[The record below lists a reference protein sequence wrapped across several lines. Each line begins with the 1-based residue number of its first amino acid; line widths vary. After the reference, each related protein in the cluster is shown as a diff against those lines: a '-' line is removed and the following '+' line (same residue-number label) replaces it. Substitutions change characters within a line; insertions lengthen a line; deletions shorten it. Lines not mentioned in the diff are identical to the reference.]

1 VPEANRPP
9 TMVAGPRDLSS
20 APLPSAQ
27 DDILEDEIDF
37 SRYVRVFA
45 RHWMLLVV
53 FALVGAAA
61 GFAVSR
67 TKPILY
73 EGVTTVLV
81 LPPAKVDVRTASTA
95 NFRALLENLTHSLQ
109 VITEL
114 GLDKPPFSL
123 TPQAFH
129 DRALQ
134 VEEVPGTNLVKV
146 RVRLT
151 DPTRAM
157 EASRRLAQ
165 KAVSLNSEISQREG
179 SSIRD
184 LLKAHLDEAS
194 DQLKSAETQLLS
206 FKRSAQ
212 IDLLQRDTD
221 AMMYE
226 RGELLRLTIDIE
238 SEKARLSAAES
249 EITKQ
254 PRVLSIGRSVQ
265 SEEALRRA
273 AESDQTNPANAAIKD
288 AQSLDLSN
296 PYINPV
302 YQTLQFQI
310 ASSRARL
317 AALQQQQRELVD
329 VKKLGGREL
338 KELSELY
345 SGEIELARLQT
356 NYDLAKR
363 VYSDVRV
370 RYEET
375 RSEGVGSSA
384 VLQIVDDAIPPDRP
398 LSRQTA
404 KLTALGLVAGFILA
418 ALVALVLDSRQR
430 RDQRRA

>member
-1 VPEANRPP
+1 
-9 TMVAGPRDLSS
+9 
-20 APLPSAQ
+20 
-27 DDILEDEIDF
+27 
-37 SRYVRVFA
+37 
-45 RHWMLLVV
+45 
-53 FALVGAAA
+53 
-61 GFAVSR
+61 
-67 TKPILY
+67 
-73 EGVTTVLV
+73 
-81 LPPAKVDVRTASTA
+81 
-95 NFRALLENLTHSLQ
+95 
-109 VITEL
+109 
-114 GLDKPPFSL
+114 
-123 TPQAFH
+123 
-129 DRALQ
+129 
-134 VEEVPGTNLVKV
+134 
-146 RVRLT
+146 
-151 DPTRAM
+151 
-157 EASRRLAQ
+157 
-165 KAVSLNSEISQREG
+165 
-179 SSIRD
+179 
-184 LLKAHLDEAS
+184 
-194 DQLKSAETQLLS
+194 
-206 FKRSAQ
+206 
-212 IDLLQRDTD
+212 
-221 AMMYE
+221 MYE